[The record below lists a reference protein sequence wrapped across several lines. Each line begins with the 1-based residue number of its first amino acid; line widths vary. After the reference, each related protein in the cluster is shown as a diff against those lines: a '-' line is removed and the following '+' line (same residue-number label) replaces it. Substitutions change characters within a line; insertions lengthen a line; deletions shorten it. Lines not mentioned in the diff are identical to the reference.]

1 LFFGRYCYTMRSYGL
16 VLLALVI
23 SASAIDQ
30 SRFIIASN
38 AELEKYGKLES
49 KEDVIAFL
57 KGVAYGL
64 DVVMG
69 DPTACIND
77 VTNMT
82 SDFNDGVQLIA
93 HGIKTLN
100 VKSVM
105 EGLFAFADGIEKIA
119 DAFKACGIEKMATS
133 IMKIVEE
140 IKSGQVMAFVKD
152 EVMHIFSHG
161 RELIHLFEDVADE
174 WKAKDFYNAG
184 KDVGE
189 ILGIL
194 IDQEDEQIVK
204 APAPQD
210 IYNLIRGVAEGMG
223 SSMGDPSGCARDI
236 DIVIAQMNACW
247 SDLKTGIKKLSV
259 KTIERA
265 LLEFADAIETIGKS
279 LDACGLTGLEDAI
292 RDIVA
297 DIRAGK
303 VFQVLV
309 REAAHIFC
317 HGKELLDDFKAVGS
331 LWTDGQYEDCGK
343 KVGEIIGFLVVI
355 PPVRR

>member
-1 LFFGRYCYTMRSYGL
+1 MRSYGL
-16 VLLALVI
+16 VLLALIV
-23 SASAIDQ
+23 SATAIDQ
-30 SRFIIASN
+30 SRFIIASTT
-38 AELEKYGKLES
+38 ELDKYGKIES
-49 KEDVIAFL
+49 KEDVLAFI

-64 DVVMG
+64 DIVMG
-69 DPTACIND
+69 DPAACIKD
-77 VTNMT
+77 ITNMT

-93 HGIKTLN
+93 HGIKTLS

-105 EGLFAFADGIEKIA
+105 EGLFAFADGVEKLA

-133 IMKIVEE
+133 IYKIVEE

-152 EVMHIFSHG
+152 EVMHILSHG
-161 RELIHLFEDVADE
+161 RELIQLFKAVASD
-174 WKAKDFYNAG
+174 WKNKDFYEAG

-194 IDQEDEQIVK
+194 IDQDNEQIT
-204 APAPQD
+204 ASPAPQD
-210 IYNLIRGVAEGMG
+210 IFNLIRGVAEGMG

-236 DIVIAQMNACW
+236 DIIIAQMNACW

-265 LLEFADAIETIGKS
+265 LLEFADVVETIGKS

-317 HGKELLDDFKAVGS
+317 HGKELLDDFKAVGTF
-331 LWTDGQYEDCGK
+331 WTDGQFEECGK
-343 KVGEIIGFLVVI
+343 KVGEILGFLVVI
-355 PPVRR
+355 PPVRH

>member
-1 LFFGRYCYTMRSYGL
+1 MRSVAL

-30 SRFIIASN
+30 TRFIVASTN
-38 AELEKYGKLES
+38 ELDQYGKLES
-49 KEDVIAFL
+49 KEDVLAFL

-69 DPTACIND
+69 DPTACIRD
-77 VTNMT
+77 ITNMT

-105 EGLFAFADGIEKIA
+105 EGLFAFADGVEKVA
-119 DAFKACGIEKMATS
+119 DAFKACGIEKTAES
-133 IMKIVEE
+133 IIKIVTE
-140 IKSGQVMAFVKD
+140 IRNGEVMAFVKD

-161 RELIHLFEDVADE
+161 RELIHLFKDVAAQ
-174 WKAKDFYNAG
+174 WKAKDFYAAG
-184 KDVGE
+184 QDVGE

-194 IDQEDEQIVK
+194 IDQEGDQIVA

-223 SSMGDPSGCARDI
+223 SSMGDPSGCARDL
-236 DIVIAQMNACW
+236 DIIVAQMNAAW
-247 SDLKTGIKKLSV
+247 SDLKTGVKKLSV

-292 RDIVA
+292 REIVA

-317 HGKELLDDFKAVGS
+317 HGKELLNDFKSVANF
-331 LWTDGQYEDCGK
+331 WTDGQFEECGK

-355 PPVRR
+355 PPAMN

>member
-1 LFFGRYCYTMRSYGL
+1 MRSFAL

-30 SRFIIASN
+30 SRFVIASN

-49 KEDVIAFL
+49 KEDIVSFL

-82 SDFNDGVQLIA
+82 SDFNDGFQLIA

-105 EGLFAFADGIEKIA
+105 QGLFAFADGVERIA
-119 DAFKACGIEKMATS
+119 DAFKACGIEKTAES
-133 IMKIVEE
+133 IIKIVEE
-140 IKSGQVMAFVKD
+140 IKDGQVMAFVKD

-161 RELIHLFEDVADE
+161 RELIQLFKDVAAE
-174 WKAKDFYNAG
+174 WKDKDFYEAG

-194 IDQEDEQIVK
+194 IDQDNQQI
-204 APAPQD
+204 AATPSPQD

-223 SSMGDPSGCARDI
+223 ATMGDPSGCARDI

-247 SDLKTGIKKLSV
+247 SDLVAGIKKLSV

-279 LDACGLTGLEDAI
+279 LDACGLTGLEQAI

-303 VFQVLV
+303 VFQVIV

-317 HGKELLDDFKAVGS
+317 HGQELLDDFKSVAS
-331 LWTDGQYEDCGK
+331 LWTDGQFEECGK
-343 KVGEIIGFLVVI
+343 KIGEIIGFLVVI
-355 PPVRR
+355 PPVRH

>member
-1 LFFGRYCYTMRSYGL
+1 MRSFRL
-16 VLLALVI
+16 VLLALVV

-38 AELEKYGKLES
+38 AELDRYGKLQS

-57 KGVAYGL
+57 KGVAVGL

-69 DPTACIND
+69 DPTACVRDIS
-77 VTNMT
+77 NMT

-100 VKSVM
+100 VKAVM
-105 EGLFAFADGIEKIA
+105 EGLFAFADGVQKLA
-119 DAFKACGIEKMATS
+119 DAFKACGIEKTAAS
-133 IMKIVEE
+133 IAKIVEE
-140 IKSGQVMAFVKD
+140 IKDGQVMAFIKD

-161 RELIHLFEDVADE
+161 RELIHLFTDVATE
-174 WKAKDFYNAG
+174 WKSKDFYHAG

-194 IDQEDEQIVK
+194 IDQEDEQIVA

-210 IYNLIRGVAEGMG
+210 MYKLIRGVAEGMG
-223 SSMGDPSGCARDI
+223 SSMGDPSGCASDLDI
-236 DIVIAQMNACW
+236 IIAQMNAAW

-265 LLEFADAIETIGKS
+265 LLEFADAVETIGKS
-279 LDACGLTGLEDAI
+279 MDACGLSGLEKAI

-317 HGKELLDDFKAVGS
+317 HGKELLDDFKSVGT
-331 LWTDGQYEDCGK
+331 LWTEGQFEDCGK
-343 KVGEIIGFLVVI
+343 KIGEILGFLVVI
-355 PPVRR
+355 PPVR

>member
-1 LFFGRYCYTMRSYGL
+1 MRGFGL

-30 SRFIIASN
+30 TRFVIASN
-38 AELEKYGKLES
+38 AELDKYGKLES
-49 KEDVIAFL
+49 KEDVVNFL

-69 DPTACIND
+69 DPTACIRD

-105 EGLFAFADGIEKIA
+105 EGLFAFADGVQKLA
-119 DAFKACGIEKMATS
+119 DAFKACGIEKTAES
-133 IMKIVEE
+133 ITKIVEE
-140 IKSGQVMAFVKD
+140 IKDGQVMAFVKD

-161 RELIHLFEDVADE
+161 RELIHLFKDVAAE
-174 WKAKDFYNAG
+174 WKDKNFYEAG

-194 IDQEDEQIVK
+194 IDQENLQIAVT
-204 APAPQD
+204 PAPQD

-223 SSMGDPSGCARDI
+223 SSMGDPSGCARDL
-236 DIVIAQMNACW
+236 DIIVAQMNAAW
-247 SDLKTGIKKLSV
+247 SDLKSGLKHLSV

-265 LLEFADAIETIGKS
+265 LQEFADAIETIGKS

-303 VFQVLV
+303 VFQVLI

-317 HGKELLDDFKAVGS
+317 HGKELLDDFKSVAS
-331 LWTDGQYEDCGK
+331 FWTDGQFEDCGK

-355 PPVRR
+355 PPAMH

>member
-1 LFFGRYCYTMRSYGL
+1 MRGFGL

-30 SRFIIASN
+30 TRFVVATN
-38 AELEKYGKLES
+38 AELAKYGKLES
-49 KEDVIAFL
+49 KEDVVNFL

-69 DPTACIND
+69 DPTACIRD

-105 EGLFAFADGIEKIA
+105 EGLFAFADGVEKLA
-119 DAFKACGIEKMATS
+119 DAFKACGIEKTAES
-133 IMKIVEE
+133 IIKIVEE
-140 IKSGQVMAFVKD
+140 IKDGQVMAFVKD

-161 RELIHLFEDVADE
+161 RELIHLFKDVAAE
-174 WKAKDFYNAG
+174 WKDKNFYEAG

-194 IDQEDEQIVK
+194 IDQENEQIV
-204 APAPQD
+204 ASPAPQD

-223 SSMGDPSGCARDI
+223 SSMGDPSGCARDL
-236 DIVIAQMNACW
+236 DIIVAQMNAAW
-247 SDLKTGIKKLSV
+247 SDLKSGVKHLIV

-317 HGKELLDDFKAVGS
+317 HGKELLDDFKSVAS
-331 LWTDGQYEDCGK
+331 LWTDGQFEDCGK
-343 KVGEIIGFLVVI
+343 KVGEIIGFLVVV
-355 PPVRR
+355 PPAMH

>member
-1 LFFGRYCYTMRSYGL
+1 MRSYGI
-16 VLLALVI
+16 VLLALIV
-23 SASAIDQ
+23 SATAIDQ
-30 SRFIIASN
+30 SRFMIASST
-38 AELEKYGKLES
+38 ELEKYGKIES
-49 KEDVIAFL
+49 KEDVLAFL

-69 DPTACIND
+69 DPSACIRD
-77 VTNMT
+77 ITNMT

-93 HGIKTLN
+93 HGIKTLS
-100 VKSVM
+100 VKSVV
-105 EGLFAFADGIEKIA
+105 EGLFAFADGVEKIA
-119 DAFKACGIEKMATS
+119 DAFKACGIEKTAES
-133 IMKIVEE
+133 IIKVVQE
-140 IKSGQVMAFVKD
+140 IKDGQVMAFIKD
-152 EVMHIFSHG
+152 EVMHIFAHG
-161 RELIHLFEDVADE
+161 RELIDLFKDVAAE
-174 WKAKDFYNAG
+174 WKDKDFYNAG

-194 IDQEDEQIVK
+194 IDQDNSQVVVS
-204 APAPQD
+204 ATPQD

-223 SSMGDPSGCARDI
+223 SSMGDPSACARDL
-236 DIVIAQMNACW
+236 DIIIAQMNACW

-259 KTIERA
+259 KTIERG
-265 LLEFADAIETIGKS
+265 LLEFADVVETIGKS

-317 HGKELLDDFKAVGS
+317 HGKELLDDFKAVGTY
-331 LWTDGQYEDCGK
+331 WTDGQFEECGK
-343 KVGEIIGFLVVI
+343 KVGEILGFLVVI
-355 PPVRR
+355 PPVRH

>member
-1 LFFGRYCYTMRSYGL
+1 MRSVAL

-30 SRFIIASN
+30 TRFIVASTN
-38 AELEKYGKLES
+38 ELDQYGKLES
-49 KEDVIAFL
+49 KEDVLAFL

-69 DPTACIND
+69 DPTACIRD

-105 EGLFAFADGIEKIA
+105 EGLFAFADGVEKVA
-119 DAFKACGIEKMATS
+119 DAFKACGIEKTAES
-133 IMKIVEE
+133 IIKIVTE
-140 IKSGQVMAFVKD
+140 IRNGEVMAFVKD

-161 RELIHLFEDVADE
+161 RELIHLFKDVAAQ
-174 WKAKDFYNAG
+174 WKAKDFYAAG
-184 KDVGE
+184 QDVGE

-194 IDQEDEQIVK
+194 IDQEGDQIVA

-223 SSMGDPSGCARDI
+223 SSMGDPSGCARDL
-236 DIVIAQMNACW
+236 DIIVAQMNAAW
-247 SDLKTGIKKLSV
+247 SDLKTGVKKLSV

-265 LLEFADAIETIGKS
+265 LLS
-279 LDACGLTGLEDAI
+279 LLMPSRPSASPLMPAVLPVLRMLSVRSSLI
-292 RDIVA
+292 S
-297 DIRAGK
+297 
-303 VFQVLV
+303 VLV
-309 REAAHIFC
+309 RSSRFLFVRLHTSSATARSFLMTSSLLPTSGLTVSLRSAARRSVRSS
-317 HGKELLDDFKAVGS
+317 ASS
-331 LWTDGQYEDCGK
+331 LSFPLQ
-343 KVGEIIGFLVVI
+343 
-355 PPVRR
+355 

>member
-1 LFFGRYCYTMRSYGL
+1 MRGFGL

-30 SRFIIASN
+30 TRFVVATN
-38 AELEKYGKLES
+38 AELAKYGKLES
-49 KEDVIAFL
+49 KEDVVNFL

-69 DPTACIND
+69 DPTACIRD

-105 EGLFAFADGIEKIA
+105 EGLFAFADGVEKLA
-119 DAFKACGIEKMATS
+119 DAFKACGIEKTAES
-133 IMKIVEE
+133 IIKIVEE
-140 IKSGQVMAFVKD
+140 IKDGQVMAFVKD

-161 RELIHLFEDVADE
+161 RELIHLFKDVAAE
-174 WKAKDFYNAG
+174 WKDKNFYEAG

-194 IDQEDEQIVK
+194 IDQENEQIV
-204 APAPQD
+204 ASPAPQD

-223 SSMGDPSGCARDI
+223 SSMGDPSGCARDL
-236 DIVIAQMNACW
+236 DIIVAQMNAAW
-247 SDLKTGIKKLSV
+247 SDLKSGVKHLSV

-317 HGKELLDDFKAVGS
+317 HGKELLDDFKSVAS
-331 LWTDGQYEDCGK
+331 LWTDGQFEDCGK
-343 KVGEIIGFLVVI
+343 KVGEIIGFLVVV
-355 PPVRR
+355 PPAMH

>member
-1 LFFGRYCYTMRSYGL
+1 MRSVAL

-30 SRFIIASN
+30 SRFIVASTT
-38 AELEKYGKLES
+38 ELDKYGKLES
-49 KEDVIAFL
+49 KEDVLAFL

-69 DPTACIND
+69 DPTACIRD

-100 VKSVM
+100 VKAVAQ
-105 EGLFAFADGIEKIA
+105 GLFAFADGVEKLA
-119 DAFKACGIEKMATS
+119 DAFKACGIEKTAES
-133 IMKIVEE
+133 IIKIVTE
-140 IKSGQVMAFVKD
+140 IRNGEVMAFVKD

-161 RELIHLFEDVADE
+161 RELIHLFKDVAAE
-174 WKAKDFYNAG
+174 WKAKDFYSAG

-189 ILGIL
+189 ILAIL
-194 IDQEDEQIVK
+194 IDQDNEQIAV
-204 APAPQD
+204 APSAQD
-210 IYNLIRGVAEGMG
+210 VFNLIRGVAEGMG
-223 SSMGDPSGCARDI
+223 ASMGDPSGCATDLDI
-236 DIVIAQMNACW
+236 IVGQMNAAW
-247 SDLKTGIKKLSV
+247 SDLKTGVKKLSV

-279 LDACGLTGLEDAI
+279 MDACGLTGLEEAI
-292 RDIVA
+292 REIVA

-309 REAAHIFC
+309 REVAHIFC
-317 HGKELLDDFKAVGS
+317 HGKELLNDFKAVANF
-331 LWTDGQYEDCGK
+331 WTDGQFEDCGK

-355 PPVRR
+355 PPAMN

>member
-1 LFFGRYCYTMRSYGL
+1 MRSYGL
-16 VLLALVI
+16 ILLALVV

-30 SRFIIASN
+30 SRFIVASN
-38 AELEKYGKLES
+38 AELAKYGKIET
-49 KEDVIAFL
+49 KEEVIDFL

-69 DPTACIND
+69 DPAACIRD
-77 VTNMT
+77 ITNMT
-82 SDFNDGVQLIA
+82 SDFNDAVQLIA

-105 EGLFAFADGIEKIA
+105 EGLFAFADGVEKLA
-119 DAFKACGIEKMATS
+119 DGFKACGIEKTAES
-133 IMKIVEE
+133 IIKIVEE
-140 IKSGQVMAFVKD
+140 IKSGQIMAFVKD

-161 RELIHLFEDVADE
+161 RELIHLFKDVAAE
-174 WKAKDFYNAG
+174 WKDKNFYEAG

-194 IDQEDEQIVK
+194 IDQDSMQIRMT
-204 APAPQD
+204 PAPQD
-210 IYNLIRGVAEGMG
+210 VYNLIRGVAEGMG
-223 SSMGDPSGCARDI
+223 SSMGDPSSCARDL
-236 DIVIAQMNACW
+236 DIIVAQMNAAW

-265 LLEFADAIETIGKS
+265 LQEFADAIETIGKS
-279 LDACGLTGLEDAI
+279 LDACGLTGLEQAI

-309 REAAHIFC
+309 REVAHIFC

-331 LWTDGQYEDCGK
+331 FWTDGQFEECGK

-355 PPVRR
+355 PPAMQ

>member
-1 LFFGRYCYTMRSYGL
+1 MRSVGL
-16 VLLALVI
+16 ILLALVI
-23 SASAIDQ
+23 SATALDQ
-30 SRFIIASN
+30 SRFVVASN
-38 AELEKYGKLES
+38 AELARYGKLES

-69 DPTACIND
+69 DPTACVRD

-100 VKSVM
+100 VKAVM
-105 EGLFAFADGIEKIA
+105 QGLFAFADGVEKLA
-119 DAFKACGIEKMATS
+119 DAFKACGIEKTAENV
-133 IMKIVEE
+133 IKIVEE
-140 IKSGQVMAFVKD
+140 IKDGQVMAFIKD
-152 EVMHIFSHG
+152 EVMHIFGHG
-161 RELIHLFEDVADE
+161 RELIHLFKDVATE
-174 WKAKDFYNAG
+174 WQAKDFYSAG

-194 IDQEDEQIVK
+194 IDQENDQIAV
-204 APAPQD
+204 APSAQD
-210 IYNLIRGVAEGMG
+210 MYKLIRGVAEGMG
-223 SSMGDPSGCARDI
+223 SSMGDPSGCARDL
-236 DIVIAQMNACW
+236 DIIIAQMNAAW
-247 SDLKTGIKKLSV
+247 SDLKTGLKKLSV

-265 LLEFADAIETIGKS
+265 LQEFADAIETIGKS
-279 LDACGLTGLEDAI
+279 MDACGLSGLESAI

-309 REAAHIFC
+309 REACHIFC
-317 HGKELLDDFKAVGS
+317 HGKELLDDFKAVANF
-331 LWTDGQYEDCGK
+331 WTDAQFEECGK

-355 PPVRR
+355 PPAMN